1 MTLYSVDH
9 NRIIVDLDTFY
20 EGDLRFEIYIQRYT
34 LNMLNFRLS
43 ISLMKI
49 SAGLSDVKFSGK
61 VRCVLH
67 LVDVLPLI
75 GSVEVM
81 FLNAPGLDFDLHGA
95 ANFLDLPG
103 LHGMIRSVVTEAIK
117 TQLVYPNKIAILTR
131 EDVLAGQML
140 LPKPVGVLRLTI
152 IEAANLPE
160 TDFGGLFR
168 IDPYCHV
175 QVSMFSITY
184 YSITVCKNMN
194 FLCRS
199 GQS

>member
-1 MTLYSVDH
+1 MTLYSVDD
-9 NRIIVDLDTFY
+9 NRIILDLDIFY
-20 EGDLRFEIYIQRYT
+20 EGDL
-34 LNMLNFRLS
+34 RLS

-61 VRCVLH
+61 LRCVLH
-67 LVDVLPLI
+67 LVDVLPLV

-81 FLNAPGLDFDLHGA
+81 FLQAPGLDFDLHGA

-117 TQLVYPNKIAILTR
+117 TQLVYPNKVTILTS
-131 EDVLAGQML
+131 EDDLKCQML
-140 LPKPVGVLRLTI
+140 LPKPVGVVRLTI
-152 IEAANLPE
+152 MEAANLPE

-175 QVSMFSITY
+175 QVST
-184 YSITVCKNMN
+184 
-194 FLCRS
+194 
-199 GQS
+199 

>member
-1 MTLYSVDH
+1 MKATSGVISV
-9 NRIIVDLDTFY
+9 ISIFS
-20 EGDLRFEIYIQRYT
+20 IQYPVSKK
-34 LNMLNFRLS
+34 LNIFRLS

-49 SAGLSDVKFSGK
+49 SAGMSDVKFNGK

-67 LVDVLPLI
+67 LVDVLPLV

-81 FLNAPGLDFDLHGA
+81 FLQAPGLDFDLHGA

-103 LHGMIRSVVTEAIK
+103 LHGMIRSVVAEAIK
-117 TQLVYPNKIAILTR
+117 TQLVYPNKITFLTR
-131 EDVLAGQML
+131 EGDLTCQML
-140 LPKPVGVLRLTI
+140 LPKPVGVIRLTI

-175 QVSMFSITY
+175 QVSMCY
-184 YSITVCKNMN
+184 YV
-194 FLCRS
+194 RS
-199 GQS
+199 LSNIF

>member
-1 MTLYSVDH
+1 MTLYSVDE

-20 EGDLRFEIYIQRYT
+20 EGDLRYEIHIQRYK
-34 LNMLNFRLS
+34 LDMFVYRLS

-81 FLNAPGLDFDLHGA
+81 FLHAPGLDFDLHGA

-117 TQLVYPNKIAILTR
+117 TQLVYPNKLTILTR

-175 QVSMFSITY
+175 QVSMCCITWHMQKYEFS
-184 YSITVCKNMN
+184 
-194 FLCRS
+194 L
-199 GQS
+199 

>member
-1 MTLYSVDH
+1 MKATSGVLLYIHIHLS
-9 NRIIVDLDTFY
+9 RQIL
-20 EGDLRFEIYIQRYT
+20 T
-34 LNMLNFRLS
+34 LNNSRLS

-49 SAGLSDVKFSGK
+49 SAGMSDVKFSGK
-61 VRCVLH
+61 ARCVLH
-67 LVDVLPLI
+67 LVDVLPLV

-81 FLNAPGLDFDLHGA
+81 FLQAPGLDFDLHGA

-117 TQLVYPNKIAILTR
+117 TQLVYPNKITILTR
-131 EDVLAGQML
+131 EDDLTCQML
-140 LPKPVGVLRLTI
+140 LPKPVGVIRLTI

-175 QVSMFSITY
+175 QVQCAIM
-184 YSITVCKNMN
+184 
-194 FLCRS
+194 
-199 GQS
+199 